1 MGQSPFARRDLL
13 SQSTANRRRS
23 SRIDYES
30 PVVLS
35 GRDATG
41 QPFREET
48 MTLIVNLHGAKV
60 RTQYQVLVGMLVTI
74 DSLKTGLSGKAV
86 CVNVYEAA
94 PGESHHEIALQLVN
108 PGNIWGVENPPPDW
122 ATVAA
127 ELGGRTLTPEQAG
140 RVPVIPFKPAGP
152 ARAVSAAGPTPA
164 SLPTADAQVI
174 DFEQRA
180 ARLMDSVLDTLRVQA
195 NATVRNALASH
206 DQRLAGLLSDAESR
220 LSQRTDQ
227 AAAELAATVDAL
239 RTEALEEMVQE
250 FQRRLSAVAAEQEGR
265 MSQQVESLSA
275 RAGERLAQLTSK
287 GAAQADSTLAT
298 LQAQMNARAAES
310 IRRFAEDA
318 EKSLPKP
325 EAILA
330 GLEQRLSGLTAEVEV
345 RIGERLDKAF
355 SELDAALA
363 TFRSDLADELAAR
376 REQTVKEAEQAL
388 RSRVAAI
395 LFSVL
400 GQPQKTAEVPAAD
413 AAVKE

>member
-1 MGQSPFARRDLL
+1 MGQSPFARRDLS
-13 SQSTANRRRS
+13 SQSVANRRRS
-23 SRIDYES
+23 SRIDYET

-41 QPFREET
+41 RPFREET
-48 MTLIVNLHGAKV
+48 TTLIVNFHGAKV

-74 DSLKTGLSGKAV
+74 DSLRTGLSGKAV
-86 CVNVYEAA
+86 CVNVYEAVA
-94 PGESHHEIALQLVN
+94 GESHHEIALQLVH

-127 ELGGRTLTPEQAG
+127 ELGGRTLTAEQVG
-140 RVPVIPFKPAGP
+140 RAPATPFKPAAPTLATGSASP
-152 ARAVSAAGPTPA
+152 APVSSLA
-164 SLPTADAQVI
+164 SDAQLI

-180 ARLMDSVLDTLRVQA
+180 ARLMDSVLETLRVQA
-195 NATVRNALASH
+195 NVALRNALSNH
-206 DQRLAGLLSDAESR
+206 EQRLAALVSDGEIR

-227 AAAELAATVDAL
+227 AAAELAATMEAL
-239 RTEALEEMVQE
+239 RTEVLEEMVQE
-250 FQRRLSAVAAEQEGR
+250 FQRRLTAVGAEQEGR
-265 MSQQVESLSA
+265 ISHQIDALGA
-275 RAGERLAQLTSK
+275 RAEERLAQLASK

-298 LQAQMNARAAES
+298 LQEQMNARAAET

-330 GLEQRLSGLTAEVEV
+330 GLEQRVSVLTSEGER

-376 REQTVKEAEQAL
+376 REEAVKEAEQAL

-395 LFSVL
+395 LSSVL

-413 AAVKE
+413 AGVKE